1 MKLETHCE
9 GCVFLIETEGKQ
21 TGCQL
26 YRAEKLGIKESQD
39 DSFVLNRYCNTWRPE
54 EWISELSLEEYNN
67 RHQIAIKE
75 VIPRVG
81 FFVLLDTSKDAADN
95 LVSMEDLKKTIQD
108 IQNQTIHQARYI
120 VVITDKTEYNQ
131 EIQKMLVENFDHD
144 KTLHHLI
151 KVSSIP
157 EQKMF
162 LIDEC
167 FKHAKNGWIYVTT
180 SGEPIDQELI
190 EKINQRTNIDMKR
203 LSVIKPYDDFNGLLF
218 STPLF
223 KFLNG
228 NRKKAYELD
237 DGEMYFDERPF
248 LEKIEDMKD
257 DTKETLITW
266 EEFNAS

>member
-1 MKLETHCE
+1 MIAETHCK
-9 GCVFLIETEGKQ
+9 GCVFSIETEGKQ

-151 KVSSIP
+151 NVSSIP

>member
-1 MKLETHCE
+1 MIAETHCK
-9 GCVFLIETEGKQ
+9 GCVFSIETEGKQ

-257 DTKETLITW
+257 DTGETLITW